1 MGAVAATTA
10 LSCKAPAQHCIVLCL
25 HACAD
30 PHALLLLGFPPAL
43 QVASSLRIEPMRF
56 ATGQALDFTAGD
68 TISEVAV
75 SVLNGGGQR
84 ILKTPFTNERLVVT
98 QRLWRLPASSSGGQ
112 PAGAGAGVEEEE
124 AAAAGRGAGKR
135 QRKGKKGKGRQD
147 ENADP
152 GGNASGGGAPGAAD
166 GSNGLPAGAELLLTV
181 ENKTPAKEAFQFAR
195 ISDGLQRSG
204 SYALEFV
211 ATPAAPGQAPLRAVV
226 QLEVAP
232 GPACSF
238 NISGEGAAVAA
249 VKDFALG
256 ECVGGCLNA
265 GSQQKLLLAWSWLNA
280 LVPNS
285 ICSAALLCSALLCSA
300 LLCSPFHL
308 VACLSFP
315 GAQVRCCR
323 RSR

>member
-1 MGAVAATTA
+1 M
-10 LSCKAPAQHCIVLCL
+10 S
-25 HACAD
+25 
-30 PHALLLLGFPPAL
+30 LLLLPLLFPLGFPARL

-56 ATGQALDFTAGD
+56 ATGQALEFTAGD

-84 ILKTPFTNERLVVT
+84 ILKTPFTNERLIVT
-98 QRLWRLPASSSGGQ
+98 QRLWRLPASSGGQ
-112 PAGAGAGVEEEE
+112 PAGAGAGEEEEE
-124 AAAAGRGAGKR
+124 AAAAGRGGGKR

-152 GGNASGGGAPGAAD
+152 GGNAAGGGAAAGAAD
-166 GSNGLPAGAELLLTV
+166 GSGALPAGVELLLTV

-211 ATPAAPGQAPLRAVV
+211 AAPAAPGQAPLRAVV
-226 QLEVAP
+226 QLVVAP

-256 ECVGGCLNA
+256 E
-265 GSQQKLLLAWSWLNA
+265 
-280 LVPNS
+280 
-285 ICSAALLCSALLCSA
+285 
-300 LLCSPFHL
+300 
-308 VACLSFP
+308 
-315 GAQVRCCR
+315 
-323 RSR
+323 